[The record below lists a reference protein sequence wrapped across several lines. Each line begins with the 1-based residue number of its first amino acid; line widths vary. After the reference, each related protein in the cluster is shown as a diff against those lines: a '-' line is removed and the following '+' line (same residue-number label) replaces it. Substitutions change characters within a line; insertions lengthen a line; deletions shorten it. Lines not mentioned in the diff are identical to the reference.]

1 ARGCPQ
7 RSSQGDDEERSGAA
21 AAALEVLKGAGDDL
35 VGGAGCDRGEVVD
48 QRLGGRLADQP
59 EKRDQRKQGGKDREY
74 AVIGQRGRPDGEV
87 VLTELRHGALE
98 HSAPRFAL

>member
-1 ARGCPQ
+1 MICLAGP
-7 RSSQGDDEERSGAA
+7 DATEERLLLSGWVA
-21 AAALEVLKGAGDDL
+21 DL
-35 VGGAGCDRGEVVD
+35 PISR
-48 QRLGGRLADQP
+48 
-59 EKRDQRKQGGKDREY
+59 KRDQRKQGGKDRQY